1 MDGVHDVGGVH
12 DADGGRRS
20 GASVVGRRERDAVDA
35 QRQRLR
41 LGKRRGRDSRGAPR
55 ARRRGT
61 AASHGDSAEHQLLL
75 ASFRGGE
82 PFLEGDALVFGD
94 AAVVNL
100 VVGARHHRAAD
111 KPVRLVLNVKDSLG
125 PALGRHELL
134 SPELGARDHGLDVLG
149 ELLAL
154 HDDRRA
160 FVRERGALLAESEV
174 EASEVIGGGLLGLD
188 PRGDDPRVQHRRGA
202 LVLGD
207 ADGALVE
214 EGRLGRDDVELHV
227 ASVRGGEDAVGEAAG
242 DCLGLAGLF
251 QRDRLGAGGGVGGG
265 ELAVGQLALALLR
278 GSLELAFE
286 LRREFS
292 LVEFSVCD
300 WGMRCESSVSA
311 STRAFLKLS
320 KYTCRFAVRSQ
331 PFSQSWR
338 ISRGVPWLRVGLVR
352 TLRASFFSAT

>member
-1 MDGVHDVGGVH
+1 
-12 DADGGRRS
+12 
-20 GASVVGRRERDAVDA
+20 
-35 QRQRLR
+35 
-41 LGKRRGRDSRGAPR
+41 
-55 ARRRGT
+55 
-61 AASHGDSAEHQLLL
+61 
-75 ASFRGGE
+75 
-82 PFLEGDALVFGD
+82 
-94 AAVVNL
+94 
-100 VVGARHHRAAD
+100 
-111 KPVRLVLNVKDSLG
+111 
-125 PALGRHELL
+125 
-134 SPELGARDHGLDVLG
+134 
-149 ELLAL
+149 LAL

-188 PRGDDPRVQHRRGA
+188 PGGDDPRVQHRRGA

-227 ASVRGGEDAVGEAAG
+227 ASVRGGEDAIGEAAG

-292 LVEFSVCD
+292 LCV
-300 WGMRCESSVSA
+300 
-311 STRAFLKLS
+311 
-320 KYTCRFAVRSQ
+320 
-331 PFSQSWR
+331 
-338 ISRGVPWLRVGLVR
+338 
-352 TLRASFFSAT
+352 

>member
-1 MDGVHDVGGVH
+1 MRRLQARRSSASYFIGTTSRPSGETRGARLCTRRASLLTVRSFRVYRRLGGGCGGGDGRGHVRPLDRPSVRGVCLPGHGPGGLLGCAKHDDARFRKIILRGDLRGDRVVSVGQSQPARGDRAGVDGVHDVGGVH

-20 GASVVGRRERDAVDA
+20 GASVVGRRERDAVDT

-41 LGKRRGRDSRGAPR
+41 LGKRRGRDSRGASR

-82 PFLEGDALVFGD
+82 AFLEGDALVFGD

-111 KPVRLVLNVKDSLG
+111 KPVRFVLNVKDSLG

-188 PRGDDPRVQHRRGA
+188 PGGDDPRVQHRRGA

-227 ASVRGGEDAVGEAAG
+227 ASVR
-242 DCLGLAGLF
+242 
-251 QRDRLGAGGGVGGG
+251 R
-265 ELAVGQLALALLR
+265 
-278 GSLELAFE
+278 
-286 LRREFS
+286 
-292 LVEFSVCD
+292 
-300 WGMRCESSVSA
+300 
-311 STRAFLKLS
+311 
-320 KYTCRFAVRSQ
+320 
-331 PFSQSWR
+331 
-338 ISRGVPWLRVGLVR
+338 
-352 TLRASFFSAT
+352 